1 MAKYVFITGGVVSSL
16 GKGITAGS
24 VGTLLK
30 KRGLRV
36 SIIKM
41 DPYLN
46 VDAGTMN
53 PFQHGEV
60 FVTDDGAETD
70 LDLGHYER
78 FIDETLGEQNS
89 ITTGKIYSHVI
100 DRERRGA
107 YLGGT
112 VQVIPHITNDIQE
125 RLVRAGEQQDVLI
138 VEIGGTVG
146 DIEGQ
151 PFLEAIR
158 QMANRVGRENVVY
171 CHVTLVPWLEAAQEL
186 KTKPTQHSVQE
197 LRRIGILPNI
207 LVCRTS
213 RPMDQEMKN
222 KIALFCTVPS
232 EAVIEVRDEP
242 TIYNVPFSLHRQ
254 GLDTQILRALGLPC
268 GGEPDLSDW
277 HRVVDRFMNAPDA
290 VEIALVGKYVQHKD
304 AYLSVVEALYHAG
317 VHHGVKVRVRAVE
330 SAELESA
337 DVGKSLGGVDGVLI
351 PGGFGSRGIEGMIDA
366 IRYAREERIPLFGIC
381 LGMQMMVVEYARNVC
396 ALAGAHSEEMDPAS
410 LHPVIHLMQ
419 EQAHIDKM
427 GGTMRLGAYPCD
439 LVPGTLA
446 ARCYGVLE
454 ISERHRHRYEFNNAY
469 RERLEAGG
477 LRVSGVCRGRN
488 LVEIVELPGHP
499 WYLGGQF
506 HGELKSR
513 PTRPHPLFADF
524 IGAAIR
530 RRHGGEGR

>member
-36 SIIKM
+36 SILKV

-53 PFQHGEV
+53 PYQHGEV

-78 FIDETLGEQNS
+78 FIDETLGDQNS
-89 ITTGKIYSHVI
+89 ITTGKIYSSVI
-100 DRERRGA
+100 ARERRGD

-125 RLVRAGEQQDVLI
+125 RLVRAGEGLDVLI

-158 QMANRVGRENVVY
+158 QMSGRVGRENVVY
-171 CHVTLVPWLEAAQEL
+171 CHVTLVPWLEAAKEL

-213 RPMDQEMKN
+213 HPMDQDMKH

-232 EAVIEVRDEP
+232 EAVIEVLDEP
-242 TIYNVPFSLHRQ
+242 TIYNVPIALHRQ
-254 GLDTQILRALGLPC
+254 GLDNLILRCLGLPSE
-268 GGEPDLSDW
+268 GEPDLSDW
-277 HRVVDRFMNAPDA
+277 RRVVDRFMNPPEA

-317 VHHGVKVRVRAVE
+317 IHHNVRVHVRSVE
-330 SAELESA
+330 AEELEDGDSARVLGSA
-337 DVGKSLGGVDGVLI
+337 DGILI
-351 PGGFGSRGIEGMIDA
+351 PGGFGVRGVEGMIQA
-366 IRYAREERIPLFGIC
+366 ARYARENGVPLFGIC
-381 LGMQMMVVEYARNVC
+381 LGMQMMVVEFARNVC
-396 ALAGAHSEEMDPAS
+396 GLHGAHSKEMDPAA

-419 EQAHIDKM
+419 EQEHVDKM

-439 LVPGTLA
+439 LEEGTRA
-446 ARCYGVLE
+446 ASAYGELHVQ
-454 ISERHRHRYEFNNAY
+454 ERHRHRYEFNNAY
-469 RERLEAGG
+469 RDRLEKAG
-477 LRVSGVCRGRN
+477 LKVSGVCRERD

-499 WYLGGQF
+499 WYIGGQF

-513 PTRPHPLFADF
+513 PIRPHPLFAGF
-524 IGAAIR
+524 VGAAIAR
-530 RRHGGEGR
+530 QRGRAL